1 MRAVGGTEVVGTAR
15 VDAPS
20 ASLPWDRS
28 PDEESWLATFG
39 PFHMHFEA
47 AKGGFTWN
55 FTEWTKRLWGNW
67 K

>member
-1 MRAVGGTEVVGTAR
+1 VSIGAAGNHWSKFPTWRKI
-15 VDAPS
+15 
-20 ASLPWDRS
+20 LQ
-28 PDEESWLATFG
+28 